1 LGIFS
6 LPLQFTESYDVVV
19 VGAGHA
25 GCEAAMASA
34 RMGLRTALYT
44 LNLDLIAQM
53 SCNPA
58 IGGIAKGHLV
68 REVDALGG
76 IMGEV
81 TDAVGIQFRLLNT
94 SRGPAVWS
102 PRAQCDKQQYRLKM
116 REMLEAEPNLHIKQ
130 AEVAELV
137 VEHSSTLGKVSRFE
151 FQVSSAVG
159 APDRNEQIPQLE
171 AGNLK
176 LETSPLASRVIRG
189 IRLRDGRTVGAQAV
203 IITTGTFL
211 NGLIHCGE
219 QQYPAGR
226 SGEPPAVLLG
236 EALKSLGL
244 RGCRLKTGT
253 PPRLDGRSID
263 WSKFTVQPGDED
275 PTPFSFRTRRVA
287 HHDNQVACYI
297 AFTTPETHRIIR
309 ENMHRSPMY
318 SGQIQSIGPRYC
330 PSIEDKIVK
339 FPDKETHQLFLEP
352 EGLNTHEIYV
362 NGMSTSLPID
372 VQLAIIKS
380 IPGLENA
387 EMLRP
392 GYAIEYDSID
402 PTELQ
407 RTLETKKV
415 ERLYLAGQI
424 NGTSGYEEA
433 ACQGLMAGINAALK
447 VKREPPLILD
457 RTEAYTA
464 ILIDDLISKG
474 TNEPYRMFTSRAE
487 FRLHLRIDNA
497 DRRLTPHGRRVGLI
511 RDADWADYLA
521 KQERM
526 KALREVLERTRV
538 NESVVGCQLS
548 VVGESTAQTLQLLKG
563 ARSAGLTLAQLLKRP
578 EAQIEA
584 LAPLLKNLMT
594 DFFERDTSNQDSG
607 TYPAAEPQIPRLG
620 LKSSLGMTASN
631 NSDVR
636 AKDRSVIPTPDNQK
650 LTTDFRLPAE
660 IRNELKSVETE
671 IKYSGYLDQQTKA
684 IERLKRSEQ
693 RMIPDWFDYGKVSG
707 LSREMNEKLTRVRP
721 QTLGQ
726 ASRIPGVTPAAVS
739 LINVYIE
746 IQARRLSAETSRA

>member
-1 LGIFS
+1 MT
-6 LPLQFTESYDVVV
+6 QFTEQFDVVV

-34 RMGLRTALYT
+34 RMGLKTALFT
-44 LNLDLIAQM
+44 LNVDLIAQM

-76 IMGEV
+76 IMGEI

-102 PRAQCDKQQYRLKM
+102 PRAQCDKQAYRLKM
-116 REMLEAEPNLHIKQ
+116 REVLESQPNLKIKQ
-130 AEVAELV
+130 AEVADLILEENQISHPERSEGSPDSEANLP
-137 VEHSSTLGKVSRFE
+137 HRT
-151 FQVSSAVG
+151 AV
-159 APDRNEQIPQLE
+159 
-171 AGNLK
+171 
-176 LETSPLASRVIRG
+176 G
-189 IRLRDGRTVGAQAV
+189 IRLRDGRTVGAAAV

-226 SGEPPAVLLG
+226 SGEPNAVLLG
-236 EALKSLGL
+236 ESLKKLGL

-263 WSKFTVQPGDED
+263 WSKFQLQPGDED
-275 PTPFSFRTRRVA
+275 PTPFSFRTKRVA
-287 HHDNQVACYI
+287 HHDSQVPCYI
-297 AFTTPETHRIIR
+297 AWTTEETQRIIR
-309 ENMHRSPMY
+309 ENVHRSPMY

-339 FPDKETHQLFLEP
+339 FPDKTTHQLFLEP

-362 NGMSTSLPID
+362 NGMSTSLPVE
-372 VQLAIIKS
+372 VQLEILKS
-380 IPGLENA
+380 VPGLENA

-402 PTELQ
+402 PTELD
-407 RTLETKKV
+407 RTLQTKQIAG
-415 ERLYLAGQI
+415 LFLAGQI

-433 ACQGLMAGINAALK
+433 ACQGLMAGLNAALQ
-447 VKREPPLILD
+447 VKNEEPLILD

-511 RDADWADYLA
+511 SDAAWADFEA

-526 KALREVLERTRV
+526 EKMK
-538 NESVVGCQLS
+538 
-548 VVGESTAQTLQLLKG
+548 QLLEKTRLTG
-563 ARSAGLTLAQLLKRP
+563 EMAERIKDTCHPERSEAQPNAVEGPAVSSILGQPLAQLLKRP
-578 EAQIEA
+578 EITIEQ
-584 LAPLLKNLMT
+584 LAPALREI
-594 DFFERDTSNQDSG
+594 DPAFFDRDSAN
-607 TYPAAEPQIPRLG
+607 AAVKL
-620 LKSSLGMTASN
+620 SSE
-631 NSDVR
+631 V
-636 AKDRSVIPTPDNQK
+636 
-650 LTTDFRLPAE
+650 
-660 IRNELKSVETE
+660 RNELKSVETE
-671 IKYSGYLDQQTKA
+671 IKYEGYLLQQQRA
-684 IERLKRSEQ
+684 IDRLKKAEHRT
-693 RMIPDWFDYGKVSG
+693 IPEWFDYRNVSG
-707 LSREMNEKLTRVRP
+707 LSMEMQEKLLKVRP
-721 QTLGQ
+721 NTLAH
-726 ASRIPGVTPAAVS
+726 ASRIPGVTPAALS
-739 LINVYIE
+739 LVNVFIE
-746 IQARRLSAETSRA
+746 IQAKRREQTAVI